1 MDFFGTDIYEK
12 CAGILPSPVPSFKA
26 FALPTCRERTTQ
38 KAHADMYTTR
48 PSSADGRNGTWIYT
62 PRGRHWLPSVLPTG
76 QKLRSFETRKPD
88 ACKRL
93 LHIIC
98 TYSSPTLGPS
108 VELCATNIQ
117 KKLCGRGFHA
127 FFSASLFLFVKGM
140 PWLLC
145 DASFC
150 PPVECGWHVCSG
162 KPREARGH
170 ACPVEFR
177 RQGTAGCPVD
187 KFNKPGLPG
196 RPKRRDE
203 LNDFQRLERRGFS
216 SGDSHFFLK
225 REIFFLQA
233 GNFRLS

>member
-12 CAGILPSPVPSFKA
+12 GAGILPSPVPSFKA

-150 PPVECGWHVCSG
+150 RRWNVAGTSVPENREKPVAMRVLWNSVG
-162 KPREARGH
+162 R
-170 ACPVEFR
+170 
-177 RQGTAGCPVD
+177 
-187 KFNKPGLPG
+187 G
-196 RPKRRDE
+196 RPAVRSISLTNRAC
-203 LNDFQRLERRGFS
+203 RG
-216 SGDSHFFLK
+216 DQNA
-225 REIFFLQA
+225 ET
-233 GNFRLS
+233 N